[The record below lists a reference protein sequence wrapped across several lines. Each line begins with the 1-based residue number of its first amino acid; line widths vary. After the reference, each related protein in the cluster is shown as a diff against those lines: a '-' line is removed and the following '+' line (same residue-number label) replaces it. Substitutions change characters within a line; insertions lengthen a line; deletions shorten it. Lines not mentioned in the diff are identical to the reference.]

1 MSVGSFRTYYIII
14 STLLFSTVL
23 FPIFTFGNKTYP
35 FILGLPYSLFW
46 IILWIV
52 ITFIAVLILYF
63 IDPDKEEV

>member
-1 MSVGSFRTYYIII
+1 MSVRSFRTYYIII

-23 FPIFTFGNKTYP
+23 FPIFTFGNKAYP
-35 FILGLPYSLFW
+35 LILGLPYSFFW